1 MKIKTITSYLESIAP
16 LSLQEEY
23 DNSGL
28 IIGNEESE
36 VQGILICIDCTE
48 AVIDEAV
55 KKKCNLIIAHH
66 PIIFR
71 GLKKITGSNY
81 VERVAEKAIR
91 NNISIYA
98 IHTNLDNVINGVNKK
113 ICDKL
118 GLTNC
123 KILAACPPPEGVKGE
138 DFGAGMIGT
147 LSKPSTEISF
157 LKKIKKVFR
166 VGTQH
171 VVSLRHTALLGK
183 KVTNVAVCGGSGS
196 FLLNEAIR
204 QKADVFI
211 TADFKYHQ
219 FFDAENKIVIAD
231 IGHYESEQFTKEL
244 LRDLLKQ
251 KFSIFAPRLK
261 KKGKNIPLLLSTI
274 ITNPI
279 NYL

>member
-1 MKIKTITSYLESIAP
+1 MKIKQVTSYLESIAP

-28 IIGNEESE
+28 IIGNEEAE
-36 VQGILICIDCTE
+36 VNGAVICIDCTE

-55 KKKCNLIIAHH
+55 EKKCNLIIAHH

-71 GLKKITGSNY
+71 GLKKITGETY
-81 VERVAEKAIR
+81 VQRVVLKAIR
-91 NNISIYA
+91 NHISIYA
-98 IHTNLDNVINGVNKK
+98 IHTNLDNVIQGVNKK

-118 GLTNC
+118 GLSNC
-123 KILAACPPPEGVKGE
+123 KILSPRLTLPAPHGEGMGKKA
-138 DFGAGMIGT
+138 GAGIIGM
-147 LSKPSTEISF
+147 LAKPSTEISF
-157 LKKIKKVFR
+157 LKKIKKSMKA
-166 VGTQH
+166 G
-171 VVSLRHTALLGK
+171 SLRHTSLLNK
-183 KVTNVAVCGGSGS
+183 KVSKVAVCGGSGS
-196 FLLNEAIR
+196 FLLGEAIR

-219 FFDAENKIVIAD
+219 FFDTENKILIAD

-251 KFSIFAPRLK
+251 KFSIFAARLSEI
-261 KKGKNIPLLLSTI
+261 N
-274 ITNPI
+274 TNPI